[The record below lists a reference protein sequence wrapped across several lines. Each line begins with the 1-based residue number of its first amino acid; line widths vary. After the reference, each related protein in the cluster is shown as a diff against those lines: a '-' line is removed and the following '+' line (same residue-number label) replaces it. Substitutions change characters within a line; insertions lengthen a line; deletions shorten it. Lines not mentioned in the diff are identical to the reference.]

1 MIPAQERADLCI
13 CHSYACPQQDGLVQ
27 GVVSS
32 RMKVSAPIALVFAL
46 QAGIASAAVTADDSQ
61 IAFFEKTIRPILIK
75 RCYECHSVESGKSK
89 GGLLIDSRDGLLK
102 GGDNGPALVAGD
114 PDKSRIIESV
124 RYHNQDMQMPPKGA
138 LPSAEVKAL
147 EAWVKMG
154 APDPREAVAEAKHA
168 APRVIDIAE
177 GSKHWA
183 FRPIAK
189 PKVPAMKAEN
199 PIDAF
204 ILEKLTAQGLSLAA
218 PADKRTLIRRAS
230 FDLTGLPPSPDEVDA
245 FLADKSPDAFAK
257 VVDRLLRSP
266 HYGEKWGRHWLDVAR
281 YSDSNGL
288 DENIALGTAWRYR
301 DYVVKSI
308 NADKPFDQFLTEQ
321 LAGDLLDSR
330 DIPTR
335 HERVTA
341 TAFLNLGAKVL
352 AEPDKEK
359 LAMDVIDEQIDVM
372 GRAFMG
378 LTLGCVRCHDH
389 KFDPIP
395 QTDYYALA
403 AIFKST
409 QSFSVDRIGALS
421 TAYEAPMGSLDDF
434 AVVKSSERI
443 LQGQRAAVSKA
454 QTEANAALRKEARE
468 HAVDYLMA
476 ACELPATPTLSS
488 VKPAAEKHGLR
499 PHLLLNCRVYLA
511 ANEHLPV
518 FKPWHDAMKSAGT
531 ATLLRAY
538 FAAIFSAAEKLA
550 VNAKVKEAEGSL
562 LHQARAELD
571 KAAGFLAL
579 PPEPIVL
586 YPKEVAAK
594 VRALMDTMMSTESH
608 LPDLPTT
615 LAVSEA
621 PKVFQELP
629 VHIRGNHLAL
639 GKPVQR
645 GFIQVAQAALKTQPQ
660 FPANQSGR
668 LELARWL
675 ASAEHPLTSRVMANR
690 IWSWHFNQGIVPT
703 TDNFGL
709 LGQQPTHP
717 ELLDW
722 LARWF
727 TSNGWSLKDMHRLIM
742 SSRTYQ
748 QQSEEPRA
756 KSLESQSREAPGS
769 SPLALHPSLVDPE
782 NQLLWHFPVRRL
794 EAEEVRDALLH
805 VAGSLDTT
813 FGGKT
818 IPRRNREFVF
828 NHTSKDFT
836 TYGSTRRALYLPIIR
851 NNLYDLFQQFDY
863 PDPSTSTGL
872 RNSTVVSPQALL
884 LMNSDLASDA
894 ARNFAERLAKL
905 SAEKAP
911 RLRAAYRLA
920 FAREATADDL
930 RRAQNFLIT
939 TNAALN
945 SSQQDTDQRELQ
957 AWTQLCQ
964 ALMMSNEFIYLR

>member
-1 MIPAQERADLCI
+1 
-13 CHSYACPQQDGLVQ
+13 
-27 GVVSS
+27 
-32 RMKVSAPIALVFAL
+32 MKTAGSIIIAIALHT
-46 QAGIASAAVTADDSQ
+46 GIAMAAPADDSKV
-61 IAFFEKTIRPILIK
+61 AFFEKTIRPILIN

-89 GGLLIDSRDGLLK
+89 GGLLLDSRDAILK
-102 GGDNGPALVAGD
+102 GGDNGPALVAGN
-114 PDKSRIIESV
+114 PEKSRIIESV
-124 RYHNQDMQMPPKGA
+124 RYHNQDLQMPPKGA

-154 APDPREAVAEAKHA
+154 APDPREAVADAKHA

-189 PKVPAMKAEN
+189 PKVPSVKAEN

-204 ILEKLTAQGLSLAA
+204 IIEKLTEKGMSLAA
-218 PADKRTLIRRAS
+218 PADKRTLIRRAT
-230 FDLTGLPPSPDEVDA
+230 FDLTGLPPTPDEVDA

-321 LAGDLLDSR
+321 LAGDLLESK

-352 AEPDKEK
+352 AEPDKDK

-434 AVVKSSERI
+434 AAVKSSERI
-443 LQGQRAAVSKA
+443 LKEQKTAVSKA
-454 QTEANAALRKEARE
+454 QTEANAALRKEAQE

-488 VKPAAEKHGLR
+488 VKPVAEKHGLR

-511 ANEHLPV
+511 ANENLPV
-518 FKPWHDAMKSAGT
+518 FKPWHDAMKATGT
-531 ATLLRAY
+531 ATHLRDY

-550 VNAKVKEAEGSL
+550 VKAKVKDDEGSL

-586 YPKEVAAK
+586 YPKEVAEK
-594 VRALMDTMMSTESH
+594 VRALMDTMMTTESN

-621 PKVFQELP
+621 PKVFKELP
-629 VHIRGNHLAL
+629 VHIRGNHLSL

-645 GFIQVAQAALKTQPQ
+645 GVVQVVQTSLKTQPQ
-660 FPANQSGR
+660 FPAHQSGR

-690 IWSWHFNQGIVPT
+690 IWSWHFNQGIVST

-709 LGQQPTHP
+709 LGQKPTHP

-727 TSNGWSLKDMHRLIM
+727 TSNDWSLKDMHRLIM
-742 SSRTYQ
+742 SSKTYQ
-748 QQSEEPRA
+748 QSSTAP
-756 KSLESQSREAPGS
+756 SQA
-769 SPLALHPSLVDPE
+769 ALSDPE
-782 NQLLWHFPVRRL
+782 NQLLNHFPVRRL

-805 VAGSLDTT
+805 VAGSIDTT

-828 NHTSKDFT
+828 NHTSKDLT

-894 ARNFAERLAKL
+894 AQSFAQRLAKL
-905 SAEKAP
+905 SSENVQ

-920 FAREATADDL
+920 FAREATEDDL
-930 RRAQNFLIT
+930 HRAQNFLIT

-945 SSQQDTDQRELQ
+945 SSQQDANKREQQ
-957 AWTQLCQ
+957 AWAQLCQ

>member
-1 MIPAQERADLCI
+1 MPYFLQL
-13 CHSYACPQQDGLVQ
+13 
-27 GVVSS
+27 
-32 RMKVSAPIALVFAL
+32 MKASGFIALAIAL
-46 QAGIASAAVTADDSQ
+46 HTSSAMGAPADDSK
-61 IAFFEKTIRPILIK
+61 IAFFEKTIRPILIN
-75 RCYECHSVESGKSK
+75 RCYECHSMESGKSK
-89 GGLLIDSRDGLLK
+89 GGLLMDSRDAILK

-114 PDKSRIIESV
+114 PEKSRIIESV
-124 RYHNQDMQMPPKGA
+124 RYHNQDLQMPPKGA
-138 LPSAEVKAL
+138 MPAAEVRAL
-147 EAWVKMG
+147 EEWVKMG
-154 APDPREAVAEAKHA
+154 APDPREAVADAKQH

-189 PKVPAMKAEN
+189 PTVPSVKAEN

-204 ILEKLTAQGLSLAA
+204 VIKKLAEKGLTLAA
-218 PADKRTLIRRAS
+218 PADKRTLIRRAT
-230 FDLTGLPPSPDEVDA
+230 FDLTGLPPTPADVDA
-245 FLADKSPDAFAK
+245 FLADNSPDAFAK

-301 DYVVKSI
+301 DYVVRSF
-308 NADKPFDQFLTEQ
+308 NADKPFDEFLTEQ
-321 LAGDLLDSR
+321 LAGDLLESK

-335 HERVTA
+335 HERITA

-352 AEPDKEK
+352 AEPDKDK

-378 LTLGCVRCHDH
+378 MTLGCVRCHDH

-434 AVVKSSERI
+434 AAVKSTERI
-443 LQGQRAAVSKA
+443 LKDQKAAVAKA
-454 QTEANAALRKEARE
+454 EAEANAELRKEIRE

-476 ACELPATPTLSS
+476 ACELPSAPTLSQT
-488 VKPAAEKHGLR
+488 KPVAEKHGLR
-499 PHLLLNCRVYLA
+499 AHILLNCRVYLA
-511 ANEHLPV
+511 ANESNAL
-518 FKPWHDAMKSAGT
+518 FKPWQEAVKTSGNALG
-531 ATLLRAY
+531 LRPY
-538 FAAIFSAAEKLA
+538 YTAIFNAA
-550 VNAKVKEAEGSL
+550 AKIKVGPKDKVDDSL

-571 KAAGFLAL
+571 KTAGFLAL

-586 YPKEVAAK
+586 YPKEVAEK
-594 VRALMDTMMSTESH
+594 VRALMDTMMTTESN

-639 GKPVQR
+639 GKPVPR
-645 GFIQVAQAALKTQPQ
+645 GVLQVVQASLKSLPK
-660 FPANQSGR
+660 FPERQSGR

-675 ASAEHPLTSRVMANR
+675 ASAEHPLTSRVIANR

-709 LGQQPTHP
+709 LGQKPTHP

-727 TSNGWSLKDMHRLIM
+727 TANGWSFKDMHRLIM

-748 QQSEEPRA
+748 QSSAVRSEA
-756 KSLESQSREAPGS
+756 
-769 SPLALHPSLVDPE
+769 ALSDPE
-782 NQLLWHFPVRRL
+782 NLLLHHFPVRRL
-794 EAEEVRDALLH
+794 EAEEIRDALLH

-863 PDPSTSTGL
+863 PDPATSTGL
-872 RNSTVVSPQALL
+872 RNSSVVSPQALL
-884 LMNSDLASDA
+884 LMNSDLATDA
-894 ARNFAERLAKL
+894 ASSFARRLAGL
-905 SAEKAP
+905 TRDHLERIRTAH
-911 RLRAAYRLA
+911 RLA
-920 FAREATADDL
+920 FAREASEDDL
-930 RRAQNFLIT
+930 RRAQNYLIT

-945 SSQQDTDQRELQ
+945 SSQQDSGKRDLQ
-957 AWTQLCQ
+957 SWALLCQ

>member
-1 MIPAQERADLCI
+1 MRCLTMLC
-13 CHSYACPQQDGLVQ
+13 LTT
-27 GVVSS
+27 
-32 RMKVSAPIALVFAL
+32 
-46 QAGIASAAVTADDSQ
+46 GIAGAAAPTDAEKT
-61 IAFFEKTIRPILIK
+61 AFFEKTIRPLLIN

-89 GGLLIDSRDGLLK
+89 GGLRLDSRDAVLK
-102 GGDNGPALVAGD
+102 GGDNGPALIAGN
-114 PDKSRIIESV
+114 PEKSRIIESV
-124 RYHNQDMQMPPKGA
+124 RYHNQDLQMPPKGA
-138 LPSAEVKAL
+138 MPAAEVKAL
-147 EAWVKMG
+147 EEWVKMG
-154 APDPREAVAEAKHA
+154 APDPREAVADAKHA
-168 APRVIDIAE
+168 APRVIDIAA

-189 PKVPAMKAEN
+189 PKVPSVKAEN

-204 ILEKLTAQGLSLAA
+204 IIEKLTEKSLTLAA
-218 PADKRTLIRRAS
+218 PADKRTLIRRAT
-230 FDLTGLPPSPDEVDA
+230 FDLTGLPPTPDEVEA

-321 LAGDLLDSR
+321 LAGDLLESK
-330 DIPTR
+330 DIPAR
-335 HERVTA
+335 HERITA

-352 AEPDKEK
+352 AEPDKDK
-359 LAMDVIDEQIDVM
+359 LAMDVVDEQIDVM

-395 QTDYYALA
+395 QDDYYALA

-421 TAYEAPMGSLDDF
+421 TAYESPMGSLDDF
-434 AVVKSSERI
+434 AAVKSSERI
-443 LQGQRAAVSKA
+443 LKQQKEAVTKAEAAATK
-454 QTEANAALRKEARE
+454 ALRDEVRGKA
-468 HAVDYLMA
+468 ADYLMA
-476 ACELPATPTLSS
+476 ASELPVAPTLSQ
-488 VKPAAEKHGLR
+488 VKPVADKHGLR
-499 PHLLLNCRVYLA
+499 AHVLLNCRVYLA
-511 ANEHLPV
+511 ANESNA
-518 FKPWHDAMKSAGT
+518 FFTPWQDAVKATGSAQS
-531 ATLLRAY
+531 LRPY
-538 FAAIFSAAEKLA
+538 FVAIFNAAA
-550 VNAKVKEAEGSL
+550 QIKVGPKDKADDSL

-571 KAAGFLAL
+571 KTAGFLAL
-579 PPEPIVL
+579 PPEPIIL
-586 YPKEVAAK
+586 YPKEIADK
-594 VRALMDTMMSTESH
+594 VRALQDTMMTTESN

-615 LAVSEA
+615 LAVSES
-621 PKVFQELP
+621 PKILKELP
-629 VHIRGNHLAL
+629 IHIRGNHLAL
-639 GKPVQR
+639 GKPIPR
-645 GFIQVAQAALKTQPQ
+645 GFVQVVQASQKSKPQ
-660 FPANQSGR
+660 FPSDHSGR

-675 ASAEHPLTSRVMANR
+675 ASPEHPLTSRVIANR
-690 IWSWHFNQGIVPT
+690 IWTWHFNQGIVAT

-709 LGQQPTHP
+709 LGLKPTQP

-727 TSNGWSLKDMHRLIM
+727 TTNGWSFKDMHRLIM

-748 QQSEEPRA
+748 Q
-756 KSLESQSREAPGS
+756 S
-769 SPLALHPSLVDPE
+769 STVPAQAALADPE
-782 NQLLWHFPVRRL
+782 NRLLNHFPVRRL

-805 VAGSLDTT
+805 VAGSIDTT
-813 FGGKT
+813 IGGKT

-884 LMNSDLASDA
+884 LMNSDLANDA
-894 ARNFAERLAKL
+894 AQTFVKRLFATSPDKEQ
-905 SAEKAP
+905 
-911 RLRAAYRLA
+911 RLRAAYRIA
-920 FAREATADDL
+920 FAREATDDDL
-930 RRAQNFLIT
+930 RRAENYLT
-939 TNAALN
+939 ASNAALN
-945 SSQQDTDQRELQ
+945 SSQQDSDKREQ
-957 AWTQLCQ
+957 QTWAQLCQ

>member
-1 MIPAQERADLCI
+1 MAVLCLTTGM
-13 CHSYACPQQDGLVQ
+13 AGAA
-27 GVVSS
+27 
-32 RMKVSAPIALVFAL
+32 AP
-46 QAGIASAAVTADDSQ
+46 ADDSKV
-61 IAFFEKTIRPILIK
+61 AFFEKTIRPILIN

-89 GGLLIDSRDGLLK
+89 GGLRIDSRDAILK
-102 GGDNGPALVAGD
+102 GGDNGPALVAGN
-114 PDKSRIIESV
+114 PEKSRIIESV
-124 RYHNQDMQMPPKGA
+124 RYHNQDLQMPPKGA

-147 EAWVKMG
+147 EAWVTMG
-154 APDPREAVAEAKHA
+154 APDPREAVVDAKHA

-183 FRPIAK
+183 FRPISN
-189 PKVPAMKAEN
+189 PKVPAVKAEN

-204 ILEKLTAQGLSLAA
+204 IIEKLTEKGMSLAA
-218 PADKRTLIRRAS
+218 PADKRTLIRRAT
-230 FDLTGLPPSPDEVDA
+230 FDLTGLPPTPDEVEA

-321 LAGDLLDSR
+321 LAGDLLESK

-352 AEPDKEK
+352 AEPDKDK

-434 AVVKSSERI
+434 AAVKSSERI
-443 LQGQRAAVSKA
+443 LKEQKSAVSKA

-488 VKPAAEKHGLR
+488 VKPVAEKHGLR

-511 ANEHLPV
+511 ANESLPV

-531 ATLLRAY
+531 ATPLRDY
-538 FAAIFSAAEKLA
+538 FAAIFSAAEKIT
-550 VNAKVKEAEGSL
+550 VKGKVKDDEGSL

-586 YPKEVAAK
+586 YPKEVAEK
-594 VRALMDTMMSTESH
+594 VRALMDTMMTTESN

-621 PKVFQELP
+621 PKVFKELP
-629 VHIRGNHLAL
+629 VHIRGNHLSL

-645 GFIQVAQAALKTQPQ
+645 GFVQVVQASLKTQPQ

-675 ASAEHPLTSRVMANR
+675 ASPEHPLTSRVMANR
-690 IWSWHFNQGIVPT
+690 IWSWHFHQGIVST

-709 LGQQPTHP
+709 LGQKPTHP

-742 SSRTYQ
+742 SSKTYQ
-748 QQSEEPRA
+748 QSSTAP
-756 KSLESQSREAPGS
+756 SQA
-769 SPLALHPSLVDPE
+769 ALSDPE
-782 NQLLWHFPVRRL
+782 NQLLNHFPVRRL

-894 ARNFAERLAKL
+894 ARSFAQRLAKL
-905 SAEKAP
+905 SSENVQ

-920 FAREATADDL
+920 FAREATDDDL
-930 RRAQNFLIT
+930 HRAQNFLIT

-945 SSQQDTDQRELQ
+945 SSQQEADKREQQ
-957 AWTQLCQ
+957 AWAQLCQ

>member
-1 MIPAQERADLCI
+1 
-13 CHSYACPQQDGLVQ
+13 
-27 GVVSS
+27 
-32 RMKVSAPIALVFAL
+32 MKARPPIAFVIVLH
-46 QAGIASAAVTADDSQ
+46 AGIAGIAAPADDAKV
-61 IAFFEKTIRPILIK
+61 AFFEKTVRPILIN
-75 RCYECHSVESGKSK
+75 RCYECHSVQSGKSK
-89 GGLLIDSRDGLLK
+89 GGLQLDSRDAVLK

-114 PDKSRIIESV
+114 PEKSRLIESV
-124 RYHNQDMQMPPKGA
+124 RYHNQDLQMPPKGA
-138 LPSAEVKAL
+138 MPAAEVKAL
-147 EAWVKMG
+147 EEWVKMG
-154 APDPREAVAEAKHA
+154 APDPRENVAVAKQH

-183 FRPIAK
+183 FRPINK
-189 PKVPAMKAEN
+189 PKVPDVKAAN
-199 PIDAF
+199 PVDAF
-204 ILEKLTAQGLSLAA
+204 ILEKLAEKGLSLAP
-218 PADKRTLIRRAS
+218 PADKRTLIRRAT
-230 FDLTGLPPSPDEVDA
+230 FDLTGLPPTPDEVEA
-245 FLADKSPDAFAK
+245 FLDDKSSDAFAK

-301 DYVVKSI
+301 DYVVKSF

-321 LAGDLLDSR
+321 IAGDLLESKDT
-330 DIPTR
+330 PAR
-335 HERVTA
+335 HERITA

-378 LTLGCVRCHDH
+378 MTLGCVRCHDH

-421 TAYEAPMGSLDDF
+421 TAFEAPMGSLDDF
-434 AVVKSSERI
+434 AAVKSSERV
-443 LQGQRAAVSKA
+443 LKDQKAAVAKA
-454 QTEANAALRKEARE
+454 EAAANAALRKEIRE
-468 HAVDYLMA
+468 HAADYLMA
-476 ACELPATPTLSS
+476 ACELPEAPTLSQA
-488 VKPAAEKHGLR
+488 KPVAEKHGLR
-499 PHLLLNCRVYLA
+499 AHILLNCRVYLA
-511 ANEHLPV
+511 ANESNAF
-518 FKPWHDAMKSAGT
+518 FKPWQDAVQSTGHAQG
-531 ATLLRAY
+531 LRPY
-538 FAAIFSAAEKLA
+538 FTAIFNAA
-550 VNAKVKEAEGSL
+550 AKIKVGPKDKVEDSL

-571 KAAGFLAL
+571 KTAGFLAL

-586 YPKEVAAK
+586 YPKEVAEK
-594 VRALMDTMMSTESH
+594 VRALMDTMMTTESN

-621 PKVFQELP
+621 PKVFKELP

-639 GKPVQR
+639 GKPVPR
-645 GFIQVAQAALKTQPQ
+645 GVIQVVQASLKKQPQ

-675 ASAEHPLTSRVMANR
+675 ASAEHPLTSRVITNR

-709 LGQQPTHP
+709 LGQKPTHP

-722 LARWF
+722 LARWL
-727 TSNGWSLKDMHRLIM
+727 TTNGWSLKDMHRLIM

-748 QQSEEPRA
+748 QQSGEQRA
-756 KSLESQSREAPGS
+756 KGEVSQSANP
-769 SPLALHPSLVDPE
+769 ALVDPE
-782 NQLLWHFPVRRL
+782 NHLLWHFPVRRL
-794 EAEEVRDALLH
+794 EAEEIRDALLH
-805 VAGSLDTT
+805 VAGSLDNTI
-813 FGGKT
+813 GGKT

-863 PDPSTSTGL
+863 PDPATSTGL
-872 RNSTVVSPQALL
+872 RNSSVVSPQALL
-884 LMNSDLASDA
+884 LMNSDLATNA
-894 ARNFAERLAKL
+894 AQTFARRLAGL
-905 SAEKAP
+905 SSDTIA
-911 RLRAAYRLA
+911 RLRAAHRLA
-920 FAREATADDL
+920 FAREATEDDL
-930 RRAQNFLIT
+930 RRSQNYLIT

-945 SSQQDTDQRELQ
+945 SSQQDADKRELQ

>member
-1 MIPAQERADLCI
+1 
-13 CHSYACPQQDGLVQ
+13 
-27 GVVSS
+27 
-32 RMKVSAPIALVFAL
+32 MKVSAPIALVFAL
-46 QAGIASAAVTADDSQ
+46 HAGIASAAVPADDSQ
-61 IAFFEKTIRPILIK
+61 IAFFEKTIRPILIN

-154 APDPREAVAEAKHA
+154 APDPREAVADAKHA

-189 PKVPAMKAEN
+189 PTVPAVKTEN

-204 ILEKLTAQGLSLAA
+204 IIEKLTKKGLSLAA
-218 PADKRTLIRRAS
+218 PADKRTLIRRAT

-434 AVVKSSERI
+434 AAVKSSERI
-443 LQGQRAAVSKA
+443 LKEQKSAVSTA

-488 VKPAAEKHGLR
+488 VKPVAEKHGLR

-511 ANEHLPV
+511 ANENLPV

-531 ATLLRAY
+531 ATTLRAY
-538 FAAIFSAAEKLA
+538 FAAIFSASEKLA
-550 VNAKVKEAEGSL
+550 VKAKAKGDEGSL

-586 YPKEVAAK
+586 YPKEVAEK
-594 VRALMDTMMSTESH
+594 VRSLMDTMMYTESH

-621 PKVFQELP
+621 PKVFKELP

-675 ASAEHPLTSRVMANR
+675 ASPEHPLTSRVMANR

-727 TSNGWSLKDMHRLIM
+727 THNGWSLKDMHRLIM

-748 QQSEEPRA
+748 Q
-756 KSLESQSREAPGS
+756 S
-769 SPLALHPSLVDPE
+769 SAVPPQAALSDPE
-782 NQLLWHFPVRRL
+782 NHLLNHFPVRRL
-794 EAEEVRDALLH
+794 QAEEVRDALLH

-894 ARNFAERLAKL
+894 ARSFAQRLAKL
-905 SAEKAP
+905 SSENVQ

-920 FAREATADDL
+920 FAREATDDDL
-930 RRAQNFLIT
+930 HRAQNFLIT

-945 SSQQDTDQRELQ
+945 SSQQDADKREQQ
-957 AWTQLCQ
+957 AWAQLCQ